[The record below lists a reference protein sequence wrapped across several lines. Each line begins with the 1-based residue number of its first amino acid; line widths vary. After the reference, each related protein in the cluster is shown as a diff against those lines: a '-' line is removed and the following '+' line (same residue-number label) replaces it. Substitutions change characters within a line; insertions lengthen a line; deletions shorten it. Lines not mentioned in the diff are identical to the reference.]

1 MKKKYLLNFLTLIIT
16 LLILFIIFEFSLRIF
31 DPQPIIKRNYIEA
44 SPTIFEEGENIPWQ
58 LKSLVDTRHLSV
70 FDEWNVSVKTNSF
83 GLRDQEYTT
92 ELNGS
97 KKKILLLGDSFTF
110 GYGVE
115 QEDTYANLLEKLL
128 GDNYVVINAGYAD
141 GYSPD
146 TEYIYLKEKGLKF
159 NPDVLLLGFFVG
171 NDIDDVGSND
181 LVGDDKGL
189 PKKIVSNNFYIDE
202 NNRLRAKYNSSI
214 DHNESILYKIKLF
227 LNYNLHSYIF
237 LKDKL
242 RPIYSKLT
250 KDESIL
256 ENSIYGNK
264 YGEDL
269 ELLWEK
275 TQNILLEMNSI
286 MKNQGK
292 DFIIVLIPK
301 REQFYEEKDDTY
313 NFSNPNQKL
322 INFGRDNGIP
332 IIDLLPY
339 FKQHP
344 NNFNLYFKK
353 DGHWNSGGHKFAAE
367 KIYEELEKLGFA

>member
-1 MKKKYLLNFLTLIIT
+1 MYCTGGIRCEK
-16 LLILFIIFEFSLRIF
+16 
-31 DPQPIIKRNYIEA
+31 A
-44 SPTIFEEGENIPWQ
+44 S
-58 LKSLVDTRHLSV
+58 
-70 FDEWNVSVKTNSF
+70 
-83 GLRDQEYTT
+83 
-92 ELNGS
+92 
-97 KKKILLLGDSFTF
+97 
-110 GYGVE
+110 
-115 QEDTYANLLEKLL
+115 A
-128 GDNYVVINAGYAD
+128 
-141 GYSPD
+141 
-146 TEYIYLKEKGLKF
+146 YLKEKGLKF